1 MKKLIIIVRIII
13 KNLTIKKLL
22 EKFTWWITQNVL
34 KCRKYKIITNK
45 EYKKQQKKKRNII
58 KYKKKL
64 LKKTSREL
72 NTKNL

>member
-1 MKKLIIIVRIII
+1 MKKLIIIVRII

-45 EYKKQQKKKRNII
+45 EYTKQQKKTKHNKIQI
-58 KYKKKL
+58 KSY
-64 LKKTSREL
+64 
-72 NTKNL
+72 

>member
-45 EYKKQQKKKRNII
+45 EYTKQQKKKNE
-58 KYKKKL
+58 
-64 LKKTSREL
+64 T
-72 NTKNL
+72 